1 MLLAPASKLGG
12 FSLIESL
19 IALLIISV
27 GLVGNAALQSTL
39 SKQSANA
46 DNRVRAT
53 TLAEDI
59 HSRMVSDYT
68 NIGCYAY
75 PTTGTCG
82 NAVATEIAQWK
93 TAWAAQVTSLPG
105 AIAPSVT
112 VTGNACPCRITI
124 RWKPSQNSTTYSYSV
139 PFKIDTTL

>member
-1 MLLAPASKLGG
+1 MLLAPASKQGG
-12 FSLIESL
+12 FSLLESL

-82 NAVATEIAQWK
+82 NAVATEIEQWK

-112 VTGNACPCRITI
+112 VTGNACNITI
-124 RWKPSQNSTTYSYSV
+124 RWKPSQYSTTYSYSV